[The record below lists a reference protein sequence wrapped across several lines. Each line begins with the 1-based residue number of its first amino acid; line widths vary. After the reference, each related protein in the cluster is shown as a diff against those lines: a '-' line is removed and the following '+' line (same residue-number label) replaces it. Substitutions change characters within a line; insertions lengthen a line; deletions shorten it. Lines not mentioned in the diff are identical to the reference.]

1 MNYYELVTMSDR
13 VDKNLHFIIDSLRQG
28 IPKDDIVEW
37 TIKKLRE
44 TQIQSELLKD
54 KLMQINME
62 EPIKENLN
70 ELF

>member
-1 MNYYELVTMSDR
+1 MNYYELVNMSDK
-13 VDKNLHFIIDSLRQG
+13 VNKNLHFIIDSLRQG